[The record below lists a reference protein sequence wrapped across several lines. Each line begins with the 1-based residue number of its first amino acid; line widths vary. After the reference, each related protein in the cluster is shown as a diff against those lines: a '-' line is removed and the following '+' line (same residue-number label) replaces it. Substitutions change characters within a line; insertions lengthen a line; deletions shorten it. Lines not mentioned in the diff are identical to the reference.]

1 MLRPSKKVL
10 SISGDGGFLFS
21 AMELETAVRLK
32 ANIVHLVWI
41 DGAYDMVAT
50 QEVLKYGRKSGID
63 FGPVD
68 LVKYAEAFG
77 ATGRMIRSPEEITP
91 LMKEAL
97 DHTGPIIVG
106 VHVDYSDNHKLFE
119 MVKEDSI
126 H

>member
-1 MLRPSKKVL
+1 VRPSEKVL

-21 AMELETAVRLK
+21 GMELETAVRLK

-41 DGAYDMVAT
+41 DGTYDMVAT
-50 QEVLKYGRKSGID
+50 QEALKYGRKSGIE

-77 ATGRMIRSPEEITP
+77 ATGRVIRSPEEITP
-91 LMKEAL
+91 VMKEAL

-106 VHVDYSDNHKLFE
+106 VHVDYSDNYKLFE
-119 MVKEDSI
+119 MVREESI